1 MKIKTI
7 FTLLL
12 LSSAVL
18 LSNDLKVISNSF
30 DGDEKKGIGI
40 FTGNVKMTKGSDEL
54 NASKVTIYTDNKHD
68 PIKMIAEGDV
78 SFFVKTEN
86 SSTYAGKAQKVVYMP
101 KIKEYQFYTNVHLRQ
116 LNEHK
121 QIDGDKVIL
130 NTITGKAMAQG
141 ANKEPVIMIFH
152 LQDQN
157 ESK

>member
-7 FTLLL
+7 FVLFL

-18 LSNDLKVISNSF
+18 LGNELKVVSNSF
-30 DGDEKKGIGI
+30 DGDEKKGIAI

-54 NASKVTIYTDNKHD
+54 NATKVTIYTDSKHN

-78 SFFVKTEN
+78 AMFVKTEDN
-86 SSTYAGKAQKVVYMP
+86 STYTGKAQKVIYLP
-101 KIKEYQFYTNVHLRQ
+101 KTKEYQFYTNVHLRQ

-130 NTITGKAMAQG
+130 NTTTGKAQAEG
-141 ANKEPVIMIFH
+141 AKKEPVIMIFH

-157 ESK
+157 EKK

>member
-7 FTLLL
+7 FTLFL
-12 LSSAVL
+12 LSSAAL
-18 LSNDLKVISNSF
+18 MSNELKVTANAF
-30 DGDEKKGIGI
+30 DGDEKKGIAI
-40 FTGNVKMTKGSDEL
+40 FTGDVKITKGSDEL
-54 NASKVTIYTDNKHD
+54 NASKVTIYTDQKHD

-86 SSTYAGKAQKVVYMP
+86 NSIYSGEAQKTIYMP

-130 NTITGKAMAQG
+130 NSITGKAIAQG
-141 ANKEPVIMIFH
+141 AKKEPVIMIFH
-152 LQDQN
+152 IKDQN